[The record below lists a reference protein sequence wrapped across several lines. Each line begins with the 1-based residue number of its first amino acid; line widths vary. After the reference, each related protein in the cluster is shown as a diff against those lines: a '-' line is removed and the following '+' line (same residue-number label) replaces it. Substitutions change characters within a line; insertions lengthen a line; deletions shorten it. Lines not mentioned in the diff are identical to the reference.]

1 MWVCALKYL
10 RRPKKSIESPGAVTD
25 GCQQCHVVAV
35 VKSQVPC
42 KSSE

>member
-10 RRPKKSIESPGAVTD
+10 RRPKKSTESLVAVTD
-25 GCQQCHVVAV
+25 GCELCHVVAV
-35 VKSQVPC
+35 VKTQVPC